1 LSSRLRKLS
10 TAAFLVH
17 DELCRVTKADPI
29 ASTFEIDKKIVKAV
43 TQAWSQVASKSIKPA
58 VVQLIQSK
66 PTAKSIALFSEKLG
80 VKLAKPLTSK
90 QIDAIQIQIQKIF
103 AISKKAAS
111 KQAKIS
117 FNFAQADADAVALI
131 NRQQV
136 FWIGDFYDA
145 HLSARIQAVAK
156 DILIEQG
163 LDRKD
168 AGRVLEDAVSK
179 EFGLAGETRSEFA
192 PTVPAR
198 YAGNPSLYFDAV
210 VSTSAHQSRTFGK
223 VSAFNDA
230 GIQTIQLINPLD
242 RRTGVI
248 CQQLAGQ
255 VFTTEIAVDHM
266 NGVLGAKD
274 PKDIKNIAPWLSGS
288 QIESILS
295 GTQVGSPAA
304 SVKLSKAGVMLPPF
318 HAFCRTEPVVV
329 SVDFDTSKLPTS
341 VSSSGKNKEIIPF
354 KK

>member
-1 LSSRLRKLS
+1 MSSRLQKLS
-10 TAAFLVH
+10 TVSFLLH
-17 DELCRVTKADPI
+17 DALCAITKADPI
-29 ASTFEIDKKIVKAV
+29 ASTYEIDKKIARAV
-43 TQAWSQVASKSIKPA
+43 TKAWSGVASKSIKPA

-66 PTAKSIALFSEKLG
+66 PTEKSIALFSEKLG
-80 VKLAKPLTSK
+80 IKLAKPLTK
-90 QIDAIQIQIQKIF
+90 NQVDAIQIQIQKIYS
-103 AISKKAAS
+103 ISKKAAS

-136 FWIGDFYDA
+136 FWVGDFYDA
-145 HLSARIQAVAK
+145 HLSSRIQAVAK
-156 DILIEQG
+156 DVLLEQG
-163 LDRKD
+163 FDRKE

-179 EFGLAGETRSEFA
+179 EFGLSGDGRSKFA
-192 PTVPAR
+192 PKVPAR

-210 VSTSAHQSRTFGK
+210 VSTAAHQSRTFGK

-230 GIQTIQLINPLD
+230 GVQTIRLVNPLD

-274 PKDIKNIAPWLSGS
+274 PSDIKTIAPWLSGS

-295 GTQVGSPAA
+295 GTQVGSPDA
-304 SVKLSKAGVMLPPF
+304 SARLSKAGLMLPPF

-329 SVDFDTSKLPTS
+329 SVDFDVSKLPTS